1 MGAVRSRLF
10 GQRLSETSLNQVVR
24 DVVAGSYSDVQY
36 SDVQLSAFVTAGTA
50 VSFETRRLPDFSCT
64 SELETGSNAAI
75 RSLASM
81 PKRKLS
87 RITPRPC
94 GNSQGGDH
102 TFTPVESARTVFTKL
117 SGLSEIES
125 IPFSIRNSAN
135 SG

>member
-24 DVVAGSYSDVQY
+24 DVVAGSYSDVQ
-36 SDVQLSAFVTAGTA
+36 LSAFVTAGTA
-50 VSFETRRLPDFSCT
+50 VSFETRRLPDSSCT

-75 RSLASM
+75 RPLASM
-81 PKRKLS
+81 PKPKLS